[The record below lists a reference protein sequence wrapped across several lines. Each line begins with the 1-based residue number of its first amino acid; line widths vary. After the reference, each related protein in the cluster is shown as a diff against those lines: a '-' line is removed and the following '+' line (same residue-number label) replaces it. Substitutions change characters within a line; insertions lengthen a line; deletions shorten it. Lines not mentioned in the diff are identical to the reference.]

1 MEYFQRVS
9 FKSNNIPDYLN
20 RNPTSVMEGKIDNT
34 DVEGKFG
41 RPDLIAR
48 DGVSAR
54 MDQKF
59 PFHPLERSEAK

>member
-1 MEYFQRVS
+1 
-9 FKSNNIPDYLN
+9 
-20 RNPTSVMEGKIDNT
+20 MEGKIDNT

-54 MDQKF
+54 MDEKF
-59 PFHPLERSEAK
+59 PFHPLERSEAKYDDVSSSLI